1 MNAANTIMDLYI
13 ARIGD
18 QYDENAV
25 KQVFLDYG
33 IGMVEYVDFVA
44 TKDKNVPEGQSPR
57 ILYYSA
63 FVHLA
68 IWGTNVNLKMEF
80 HKNKIFKLQLK
91 PKEYWMLLPNKKP
104 ILRTKVNIH
113 QLAAFTEELFER
125 VDKVEES
132 AKIESFQRSMQ
143 EVKIVNIN
151 DDIESLKKEN
161 EYQKSVNMM
170 LESKYNALE
179 KEHYRMIQMCDTMC
193 RYIREK
199 EDVEKTGESEKT
211 V

>member
-1 MNAANTIMDLYI
+1 
-13 ARIGD
+13 
-18 QYDENAV
+18 
-25 KQVFLDYG
+25 
-33 IGMVEYVDFVA
+33 
-44 TKDKNVPEGQSPR
+44 
-57 ILYYSA
+57 
-63 FVHLA
+63 
-68 IWGTNVNLKMEF
+68 
-80 HKNKIFKLQLK
+80 
-91 PKEYWMLLPNKKP
+91 
-104 ILRTKVNIH
+104 
-113 QLAAFTEELFER
+113 
-125 VDKVEES
+125 
-132 AKIESFQRSMQ
+132 MQ

-179 KEHYRMIQMCDTMC
+179 KEQYRMIQMCDTMC